1 MAYGYNANG
10 DLVSDG
16 LRSYTYDAEG
26 RLAAATT
33 GATDVSPTTRYAHNA
48 LGQRVFKTEPLYPP
62 GPGDEADPGFMQ
74 MLIAFFKRLWSP
86 AVIFRRNGATCFR
99 HIGAGSN
106 EVEGHHRRSQA

>member
-1 MAYGYNANG
+1 MGATRNQLTGFTQSINGASTTSVTDGYHANG

-33 GATDVSPTTRYAHNA
+33 GVSPTTRYAHNA

-62 GPGDEADPGFMQ
+62 GQ
-74 MLIAFFKRLWSP
+74 
-86 AVIFRRNGATCFR
+86 ATKPTRASCR
-99 HIGAGSN
+99 A
-106 EVEGHHRRSQA
+106 